1 MSGTI
6 VNLIIQLI
14 AGAAGGNIAGSLL
27 KQYNL
32 GTLGNSIAG
41 IVGGG
46 LGGQLL
52 GMLMGTGASGGGMD
66 IGSLI
71 AQVVGGGVGEPWQVS
86 PGWPSRWS
94 VTAISSSPAS
104 TAAWHISAIELRAS
118 HENSRECMW

>member
-52 GMLMGTGASGGGMD
+52 GMLVGTGASGGGMD

-71 AQVVGGGVGEPWQVS
+71 AQVAGGGVGGGILLVLVGLIRQML
-86 PGWPSRWS
+86 GGGGQ
-94 VTAISSSPAS
+94 
-104 TAAWHISAIELRAS
+104 AARS
-118 HENSRECMW
+118 